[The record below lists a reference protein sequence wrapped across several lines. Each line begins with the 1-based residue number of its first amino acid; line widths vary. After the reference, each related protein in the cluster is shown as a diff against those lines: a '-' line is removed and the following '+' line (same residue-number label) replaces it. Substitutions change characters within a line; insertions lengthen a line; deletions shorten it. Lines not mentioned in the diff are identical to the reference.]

1 MQEPYCLIFYYDNL
15 DSFLGFIFIFVSN
28 IGQIMPKLQ
37 QKEYADI

>member
-1 MQEPYCLIFYYDNL
+1 MQEPYCLIFYYDNF

-37 QKEYADI
+37 QTEYADI

>member
-1 MQEPYCLIFYYDNL
+1 MQEPYCPIFYYDNL

-28 IGQIMPKLQ
+28 IGQFMPKLQ

>member
-1 MQEPYCLIFYYDNL
+1 MQEPHCLIFYYDNL

>member
-1 MQEPYCLIFYYDNL
+1 MQEPYCLIFYYDNF

-28 IGQIMPKLQ
+28 IRQIMPKLQ